1 MLMKWEFLA
10 IFLTVLALLSAGFV
24 SAQTL
29 NFDKTIVSTGT
40 DPGLPG
46 YIKIVKIGG
55 YSSNNWQY
63 FYLETKEA
71 GIAEPPANTS
81 TEVTISVEAD
91 ISGHDIVQYIYIYLT
106 WIDNKNN
113 ISFLGYYKVGGVNDD
128 NAALHSYN
136 QKDIGVSGNR
146 ITVKIPAMVLQNAN
160 VLNVEFDTMYDNYES
175 GYLQH
180 SDSATYYADTGSQ
193 GNTGNGEENE
203 NTSQNN
209 ELSNLIDFGSIIAV
223 SLCILL
229 PVIIWLLV
237 SVWVYKDA
245 KKKCNDHPLLWFFVV
260 LLLTLIG
267 LIIYLVAVK
276 NECDNNQYGPGG
288 YYKAPPPP
296 PE

>member
-10 IFLTVLALLSAGFV
+10 IFLAVFALLSAGFV

-29 NFDKTIVSTGT
+29 NFDKTVVSTWT

-63 FYLETKEA
+63 FYLETKDT
-71 GIAEPPANTS
+71 GIAEPPANSS
-81 TEVTISVEAD
+81 TEVSISVEAD
-91 ISGHDIVQYIYIYLT
+91 VSGHDIAQYIYIYLT
-106 WIDNKNN
+106 WTSNKNN
-113 ISFLGYYKVGGVNDD
+113 ISFLGYYKVGGLSDENL
-128 NAALHSYN
+128 ALHSYN
-136 QKDIGVSGNR
+136 QKDIAISGNR
-146 ITVKIPAMVLQNAN
+146 ITVKIPAMVLQNVN
-160 VLNVEFDTMYDNYES
+160 VFNVEFDTMYDNSES
-175 GYLQH
+175 GYTLH
-180 SDSATYYADTGSQ
+180 SDSATYYADTGSL
-193 GNTGNGEENE
+193 GDSGNGRENE
-203 NTSQNN
+203 SVPQSS
-209 ELSNLIDFGSIIAV
+209 EFSNLINFGSIIVV
-223 SLCILL
+223 SVCIVL

-245 KKKCNDHPLLWFFVV
+245 KKKCNEHPLLWFFVV

-276 NECDNNQYGPGG
+276 NECNNKQYGPSG
-288 YYKAPPPP
+288 YYQAPPPP